1 MWKALASSVYLDE
14 MCRQG
19 AQGWQQSLGRQDY
32 EMANLMGKLLE
43 ELNAIPSPN
52 GASDRAPFS
61 Q

>member
-52 GASDRAPFS
+52 GASDRPPFS